1 MYNDH
6 DFGKNTTLVTSPVSH
21 TRLFRW

>member
-1 MYNDH
+1 MTLS
-6 DFGKNTTLVTSPVSH
+6 KNTTPVTSPVSH